1 MEKEGKGKLTDK
13 RNASGAADPTAY
25 AAMRRVENGEVDRN
39 ASYVVKVLKKY
50 LRSHGFELIGRI
62 PVRHIRSGREYR

>member
-25 AAMRRVENGEVDRN
+25 AAMKRVENGEVDRN

>member
-1 MEKEGKGKLTDK
+1 MTNK
-13 RNASGAADPTAY
+13 RNGSGAADPTAY

>member
-1 MEKEGKGKLTDK
+1 MNDQ

-25 AAMRRVENGEVDRN
+25 AAMRSIEIGAVDRK
-39 ASYVVKVLKKY
+39 AGYVVKVLKQY

-62 PVRHIRSGREYR
+62 PVRHIKSGREYR